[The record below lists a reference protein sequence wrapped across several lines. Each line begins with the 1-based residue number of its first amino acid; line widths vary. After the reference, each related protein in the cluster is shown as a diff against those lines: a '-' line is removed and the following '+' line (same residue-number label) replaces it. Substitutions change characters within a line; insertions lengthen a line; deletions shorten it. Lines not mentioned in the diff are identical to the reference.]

1 EFDHWFR
8 RYQGEICD
16 VDVRSS
22 LTAGQWT
29 NVAQWTGASTPNP
42 RHETLDITALAA
54 GASDVEIRWRYYNAD
69 FEWTWFIDNVVVS
82 FGAPAGCN
90 MVPCVASGA
99 SPPPVPDGDAGTEPV
114 RAQRLTADG
123 SQLLV
128 EWDDQCAAAATKI
141 LFGPLDQVSSHVVS
155 DAVCAVATPQIWD
168 PVPQGDLWFVLV
180 GEDGA
185 GIESSWGQGVGG
197 ERNGVTASGMCGSTI
212 KDVSGACP

>member
-1 EFDHWFR
+1 
-8 RYQGEICD
+8 
-16 VDVRSS
+16 
-22 LTAGQWT
+22 
-29 NVAQWTGASTPNP
+29 
-42 RHETLDITALAA
+42 
-54 GASDVEIRWRYYNAD
+54 
-69 FEWTWFIDNVVVS
+69 
-82 FGAPAGCN
+82 